1 MGVDLV
7 ELLGGHPR
15 LQDRKRALGGRPRAG
30 SQEAITAAPY
40 VLPPA
45 QRKSGAELALHLA
58 GGAEFRQP
66 LGDGS

>member
-1 MGVDLV
+1 MGVELV
-7 ELLGGHPR
+7 ELLGGHPQ
-15 LQDRKRALGGRPRAG
+15 LPDRNLALGGGPKAG
-30 SQEAITAAPY
+30 SWKTVTAVPY

-58 GGAEFRQP
+58 GGAETWQP